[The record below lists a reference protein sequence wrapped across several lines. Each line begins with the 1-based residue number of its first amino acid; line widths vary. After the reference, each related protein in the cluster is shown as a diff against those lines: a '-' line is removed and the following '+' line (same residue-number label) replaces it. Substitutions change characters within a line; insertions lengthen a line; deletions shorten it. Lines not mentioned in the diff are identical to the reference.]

1 MELKILSILS
11 ILVISSSARPDEY
24 YDEEYTDDIYGED
37 TEPLDCETNFKVH
50 NFR

>member
-24 YDEEYTDDIYGED
+24 YDEYTDDIYGED

>member
-1 MELKILSILS
+1 MELKILSIFF

-24 YDEEYTDDIYGED
+24 EEEYTDDEYGED
-37 TEPLDCETNFKVH
+37 IEPLDCETNFKVY